1 MLTSYIYKNY
11 FQGKSLSEVL
21 GGQEYCEDGS
31 SIQFSTA
38 WHCAPTQSVHYVP
51 WHQPHHLHT
60 HTHTHTHTHSIY
72 TSSGFPLSEATGT
85 ECFRFEIGLFCIF
98 GGKIWRKILQEG
110 RSKAHLCA
118 FLLSSSLT
126 NSDLSQKKK
135 NSWKSL
141 WHLPSGDDNVCLI
154 PHFSFFTLS
163 SSLLFQ
169 TLQSIYSLVFWKQ
182 NNRSRGAG
190 HRRE

>member
-1 MLTSYIYKNY
+1 MSELLTSIVLLLTVPGSLGLREVRVRP
-11 FQGKSLSEVL
+11 QGIWLNVGDGRWFCIRLWSLLSWVL
-21 GGQEYCEDGS
+21 LLVY
-31 SIQFSTA
+31 
-38 WHCAPTQSVHYVP
+38 
-51 WHQPHHLHT
+51 HT

-126 NSDLSQKKK
+126 NSYLSQKKK
-135 NSWKSL
+135 DNSWKSL

-163 SSLLFQ
+163 SSLMFQ

-182 NNRSRGAG
+182 NNRSRRVG